1 MQQNE
6 YLELGRINCL
16 RVDRDTPHGMFLMSK
31 DEKDV
36 LLPKAYVTDEMVVDS
51 LVEVFL
57 YTDSED
63 RLIAT
68 TLKPKAMLDEFGFF
82 EVVDNADFG
91 AFVDWGLPK
100 DLLVPK
106 FFQKEPF
113 KVGEKKFLRVVYD
126 EKTHRLVGTQKL
138 SKYLEKTP
146 RALKKFQE
154 VKILVIMKTP
164 LGFKCIIN
172 DTFEGL
178 IYHNEI
184 FEKVEIGDVKS
195 AYIKNI
201 RRDGGIDLSLR
212 KIGAK
217 SSSSS
222 TDKILEMLKQN
233 GGIMLYNSKSDPEL
247 IKEVFAMSKKD
258 FKRSLTT
265 LRETDKIEVK
275 DTGIYLKG

>member
-16 RVDRDTPHGMFLMSK
+16 RVDRDTPHGIFLMSK
-31 DEKDV
+31 NEKDV

-178 IYHNEI
+178 IFHNEI

-233 GGIMLYNSKSDPEL
+233 GGIMPYNSKSDPEL

>member
-1 MQQNE
+1 MQQNQH
-6 YLELGRINCL
+6 LELGRINVL
-16 RVDRDTPHGMFLMSK
+16 RVDRHTPHGVFLMAE

-36 LLPKAYVTDEMVVDS
+36 LLPQAYVKDEMVDDS

-82 EVVDNADFG
+82 EVVDITDFG

-106 FFQKEPF
+106 VFQKEPF
-113 KVGEKKFLRVVYD
+113 KMGEKKFLRVVYD

-146 RALKKFQE
+146 RGLKKLQE
-154 VKILVIMKTP
+154 VKALVILKTP

-178 IYHNEI
+178 IYNNEI
-184 FEKVEIGDVKS
+184 FEDVEIGDVKT

-201 RRDGGIDLSLR
+201 RRDGGIDLNLR
-212 KIGAK
+212 KIGVK

-222 TDKILEMLKQN
+222 PQKILELLSQN
-233 GGIMLYNSKSDPEL
+233 NGIMPYNSKSDPEL
-247 IKEVFAMSKKD
+247 IKSVFSMSKKD

-265 LRETDKIEVK
+265 LREQGKIEVK
-275 DTGIYLKG
+275 DTGIYLKS